1 MLFLLQDFCQ
11 EIAGDMGG
19 LLFLTA
25 ESVAEHEERSLLAS
39 LRLASVASVIVW
51 ALDYNIEL
59 AMVAL
64 YGGMLG

>member
-1 MLFLLQDFCQ
+1 
-11 EIAGDMGG
+11 MGG